1 MVTTISAAEYAILTG
16 TPKRSKYNAKQ
27 VIVTEDGVLYDA
39 KAAKANGI
47 TGRRFDSKAEG
58 ARYVHLRLLERG
70 GYIRDLQCQVKFDLH
85 GKDGTVVTRYH
96 ADFVYLEPDPDI
108 AGAWHEIVEDQ
119 KGGKATATPVYK
131 LKAKFL
137 KAEYGVTIREI
148 R

>member
-1 MVTTISAAEYAILTG
+1 VTTTISAAEYAILTG
-16 TPKRSKYNAKQ
+16 KPARSKYGAKQ

-70 GYIRDLQCQVKFDLH
+70 GYIRDLECQPKFEIHAADVERTKVAVYRGDFAYVDAATDERTIEDVKGMRTSTYTL
-85 GKDGTVVTRYH
+85 KRK
-96 ADFVYLEPDPDI
+96 L
-108 AGAWHEIVEDQ
+108 VE
-119 KGGKATATPVYK
+119 
-131 LKAKFL
+131 
-137 KAEYGVTIREI
+137 AEYGVTIREI